1 MFRRSVAVWCGRN
14 SHYNPDNLFLLVNVV
29 RKLKK
34 RPQMQINLYNLI
46 LQNTNCATL
55 LWSFVNI
62 VLWKKTIDLTKLY
75 LLVLNQQ
82 WQWQWTRRV
91 QEALL
96 YYIDRF
102 KNYLLWNI
110 SIYLS
115 IFCSFV
121 KIQSVSTA
129 TLLRLVPTAVHV
141 AVRLL
146 RRNGLWHFVS
156 TEAFFCVLNS
166 SIFVAFLET
175 SLLAERNGVFVRV
188 MRFVGKNPFT
198 TLIIHK
204 ADTVS

>member
-1 MFRRSVAVWCGRN
+1 M
-14 SHYNPDNLFLLVNVV
+14 
-29 RKLKK
+29 
-34 RPQMQINLYNLI
+34 
-46 LQNTNCATL
+46 
-55 LWSFVNI
+55 NI
-62 VLWKKTIDLTKLY
+62 VFWIKTIDLTKLY

-102 KNYLLWNI
+102 KICLHWNI
-110 SIYLS
+110 SVYLS

-121 KIQSVSTA
+121 EIQSVSTA

-156 TEAFFCVLNS
+156 TEAFVCVLHS
-166 SIFVAFLET
+166 RICVPFLKTSILTECYWVLVRVAF
-175 SLLAERNGVFVRV
+175 VR
-188 MRFVGKNPFT
+188 KNPDT
-198 TLIIHK
+198 ILIIHK
-204 ADTVS
+204 ADTLSWRIL